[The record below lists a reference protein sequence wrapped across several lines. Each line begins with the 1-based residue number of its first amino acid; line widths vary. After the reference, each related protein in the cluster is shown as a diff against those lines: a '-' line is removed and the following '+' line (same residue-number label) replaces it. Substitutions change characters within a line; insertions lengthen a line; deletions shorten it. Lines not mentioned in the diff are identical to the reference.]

1 MICLAKFKNRF
12 MKNNP
17 ISVFG
22 RWAEDGRDEGM
33 AKGHLPAV
41 NHMLGVALDGLKNF
55 RFIDA
60 GCGNGWVVR
69 KVSQLPECKDA
80 LGVDGAEKM
89 VEKATSLDT
98 KNSYECA
105 NLMSWQPKK
114 TADLVHSMEVFYY
127 VSHPDQLIQNIYN
140 HWLKKNG
147 RLIMGV
153 DFYTENNVSH
163 SWPED
168 CGVQGMQLFSE
179 AEWQSFFKNAGFVG
193 VRSWRFGAKEGWT
206 GTLVVMGVK

>member
-1 MICLAKFKNRF
+1 MICLAKFKNRY

-41 NHMLGVALDGLKNF
+41 DHMLEVALDGLTNF
-55 RFIDA
+55 RFIDV

-69 KVSQLPECKDA
+69 KVSQLTECKDA

-89 VEKATSLDT
+89 IEKATSLDT
-98 KNSYECA
+98 KNTYECA
-105 NLMSWQPKK
+105 NLMSWQPKE
-114 TADLVHSMEVFYY
+114 TADVVHSMEVFYY
-127 VSHPDQLIQNIYN
+127 VPHPDQLIQNIYK

-147 RLIMGV
+147 RLIMAV
-153 DFYTENNVSH
+153 DFYTENTVSH

-179 AEWQSFFKNAGFVG
+179 AEWQQFFKNAGFKD
-193 VRSWRFGAKEGWT
+193 VRSWRYGAKEGWA

>member
-33 AKGHLPAV
+33 AEGHLPAV
-41 NHMLGVALDGLKNF
+41 DHMLEVALDGLKNF

-89 VEKATSLDT
+89 IEKATSLDT
-98 KNSYECA
+98 KNTYECA
-105 NLMSWQPKK
+105 NLMSWQPKE
-114 TADLVHSMEVFYY
+114 TADVVHSMEVFYY
-127 VSHPDQLIQNIYN
+127 VSQPGQLIQNIHK
-140 HWLKKNG
+140 HWLKKHG

-153 DFYTENNVSH
+153 DFYTENTVSH

-179 AEWQSFFKNAGFVG
+179 AEWQGFFKNAGFVD

>member
-1 MICLAKFKNRF
+1 
-12 MKNNP
+12 MKNTP

-22 RWAEDGRDEGM
+22 RWAEDGRDDGM

-41 NHMLGVALDGLKNF
+41 DHMLGVALDGLTNF

-89 VEKATSLDT
+89 IEKATSLDR
-98 KNSYECA
+98 KNTYECA
-105 NLMSWQPKK
+105 NLMSWQPKE
-114 TADLVHSMEVFYY
+114 TADVVHSMEVFYY
-127 VSHPDQLIQNIYN
+127 VSQPGQLIQNIHK

-153 DFYTENNVSH
+153 DFYTENSVSH

-179 AEWQSFFKNAGFVG
+179 AEWQGFFKNAGFVD
-193 VRSWRFGAKEGWT
+193 VRAWRFGAKEGWA
-206 GTLVVMGVK
+206 GTLVVTGKKHVS